1 MLSFMKKKGLGYFL
15 DEKNI
20 KNQLYG
26 VINSIFN
33 DKSLIKKIISNQRQY
48 SDKNIFSNLNAELE
62 KILNDKN

>member
-1 MLSFMKKKGLGYFL
+1 MLSFMKKGLGYFL